1 MIDKDSLKEKLKDDI
16 DKASWEMLKIHHE
29 RGAVFVVDSKL
40 DLIDVGAAIAV
51 DEVNT
56 VKIWLDNKQFTKL
69 EEIPTEEDQ
78 KERKIKFLIV
88 QPYVLIQF
96 PITE

>member
-88 QPYVLIQF
+88 QPYVLIQLQ
-96 PITE
+96 ITE